1 MDNDLIS
8 LGLSLSF
15 DDSSLS
21 QLDKI
26 SKKVEEIQRQ
36 FERLGSPN
44 KTSTGIKQ
52 TEQAI
57 KQVDVQMQQLAQTI
71 QKVDLS
77 KSFLG
82 FGEVT
87 RHTQD
92 ISKLGDE
99 WRRITQ
105 IIKTS
110 DGETIKLVGDLQI
123 AGEGVGTFIQKSQK
137 LVGGMQDLKRA
148 TISWGEAINIA
159 FTRLIQWQIA
169 TEAIFGTLRL
179 LKQGFRDM
187 LSMETE
193 SANIMKV
200 LLGTPGQ
207 QKAQVGVLNQGAIML
222 AKQYGQSVI
231 DVQKSMAVW
240 ARQYKDTNDIINM
253 TNASLLA
260 ATATDITFEGSVRA
274 LSAIMAEW
282 NMETKQAIHVV
293 DVLNEMSNNYR
304 VTSEGLAE
312 ALAKTG
318 AGARAAGLSFEE
330 LSGILTTSIQ
340 SLGLEGGEAGTFW
353 SRVMARM
360 VGNKEAKEAIEA
372 LGIETMQPL
381 SNIMD
386 ELMIKWENM
395 SAAQKRSFAVTVA
408 GTHHWNKFLGV
419 MDNYN
424 TVIEATAKSYFNLN
438 SAQNEVQLMMSTTQ
452 KQIGQMT
459 ASWQEF
465 LTQNMAVL
473 GATKALVNTL
483 TSMINGA
490 NQVPPAILGIASALT
505 VLIPA
510 VVALDRAVKALMAK
524 DSLAYLP
531 ALLKI
536 ILSPVGLLIAA
547 LAALGTWLYIVGQKS
562 QKAAENLNVLKVQV
576 QQTAQAMQGDINRAE
591 GIDRLTGQ
599 YNKLREA
606 IAKAREKGEDYH
618 GLQVK
623 LNIVTD
629 KLIQGIANGNIE
641 LANRLKKYDDL
652 NDASKQE
659 LQNIVNEINANRRKE
674 SMQLAMIADV
684 QSAKLTAHLTNITM
698 LDDEYRAFMRYEKLK
713 YEATKN
719 PGKAFKY
726 GWEKAG
732 GWESPLP
739 ALISGIGSAL
749 SKGKWA
755 FGNPLLDWFGLDNPS
770 RFDNVPYVRELSSRI
785 VKMRQMAI
793 DAANTFQPLSLEEIL
808 GYNKD
813 LDLDNVDGGSDIEK
827 QTVNFVRYTNTQIAA
842 IEKLAKTIDDK
853 FGDKLGKK
861 TTITFAVTDE
871 FGNII
876 STKDINATVSAVS
889 QAQSVV
895 DSWSSSIKSFV
906 SAAAS
911 AIRSTDSIINAF
923 KKFRPDEFENI
934 QRDFS
939 KKLYNLAR
947 PKRDIEQQFEQF
959 FSDITNIYADTIA
972 KTNREVEERARA
984 IKDANDK
991 IAEYQ
996 NVLGA
1001 VNNIRSILAK
1011 GGVLDDQTTKE
1022 ISAML
1027 SSVGLE
1033 YTSFTSE
1040 TLNAIEQEIK
1050 NKIKEMQI
1058 GIDNTRSQ
1066 MEQGKNYSN
1075 RMSSALTQVDSTTKQ
1090 LWEQAGVAIQV
1101 AMDKVEEAKKRLE
1114 EENPA
1119 KGSRKELEL
1128 QQAVYD
1134 AQQKAMEVI
1143 NDQLALFT
1151 GLLTMVKDEDA
1162 QKGIQAL
1169 VDKLKELL
1177 NLTDRAA
1184 KPPRD
1189 KYQNKLD
1196 EQFKDIFKS
1205 FIKGT
1210 KSALDAIID
1219 YLTQKQNDSIDA
1231 FVDSFV
1237 DKLSGI
1243 ASIDGSFFTKLRA
1256 GFSSLISS
1264 WKEMT
1269 SEQQSDIL
1277 LGGLGAI
1284 MGSNGANQK
1293 AIRNMQIGGAIGGI
1307 FGPIGSLVGGLIGS
1321 LFGSNPKPSSTVK
1334 SEVGELNKE
1343 MKEFFAGGEKWKKN
1357 WWSSSKRD
1365 LQKTIYDIAELI
1377 DVSIDSIAGG
1387 LANAFQSATYF
1398 DFLQSWGTSLESMT
1412 RNALIKAFL
1421 AQDSY
1426 QNLYKELSNTI
1437 VKATVDGVLTGDE
1450 IASIRSQG
1458 NALSAQMR
1466 VLYQSLALVDNMFP
1480 DMNQNNNSERT
1491 YTAGS
1496 STPIVYNNYV
1506 TVQSMAF
1513 MGDEDDARTF
1523 ANFLRDYIVA
1533 EEARG

>member
-1 MDNDLIS
+1 MGDGLIA
-8 LGLSLSF
+8 LGMQLQF
-15 DDSSLS
+15 DDSSLK

-26 SKKVEEIQRQ
+26 SRAVDEVQKKLSGLSIPRGKQNDFVTIAGQIDGITKKTEELNEVVKKIDINAP
-36 FERLGSPN
+36 FVKSLG
-44 KTSTGIKQ
+44 KVTQTKQGI
-52 TEQAI
+52 
-57 KQVDVQMQQLAQTI
+57 
-71 QKVDLS
+71 S
-77 KSFLG
+77 NLG
-82 FGEVT
+82 E
-87 RHTQD
+87 
-92 ISKLGDE
+92 E
-99 WRRITQ
+99 WTKITQ
-105 IIKTS
+105 LVRTSSGEMVKLSYHVKTAT
-110 DGETIKLVGDLQI
+110 GEFTKPIYELTSGLQD
-123 AGEGVGTFIQKSQK
+123 S
-137 LVGGMQDLKRA
+137 KRA
-148 TISWGEAINIA
+148 TISWSEAINIA
-159 FTRLIQWQIA
+159 LTRTVQWFISMTA
-169 TEAIFGTLRL
+169 FYGTLKMVRSAF
-179 LKQGFRDM
+179 KDM
-187 LSMETE
+187 MSMEVET
-193 SANIMKV
+193 ANIMKV
-200 LLGTPGQ
+200 LSGGGISKQRQGEILTGYA
-207 QKAQVGVLNQGAIML
+207 AQL

-231 DVQKSMAVW
+231 EVQKAMQSW
-240 ARQYKDTNDIINM
+240 TRSYKDTKSIVEL

-260 ATATDITFEGSVRA
+260 ATATDISFGDSVTS
-274 LSAIMAEW
+274 LSSIMAEF
-282 NMETKQAIHVV
+282 NLKTKDSIHIV
-293 DVLNEMSNNYR
+293 DLLNEMSNNYR
-304 VTSEGLAE
+304 TTARDVAA
-312 ALAKTG
+312 ALQKTG
-318 AGARAAGLSFEE
+318 AAAYVAGMNIEQLTGFMTTGIQVLGSSGEE
-330 LSGILTTSIQ
+330 IGTMFGRVVSRL
-340 SLGLEGGEAGTFW
+340 AG
-353 SRVMARM
+353 
-360 VGNKEAKEAIEA
+360 NEEAKKAVEA
-372 LGIETMQPL
+372 LGISTMQPL
-381 SNIMD
+381 ANIMD
-386 ELMIKWENM
+386 EIMIKW
-395 SAAQKRSFAVTVA
+395 AQMTALEQRNFAVTVA
-408 GTHHWNKFLGV
+408 GAHHWNRFASIL
-419 MDNYN
+419 NN
-424 TVIEATAKSYFNLN
+424 SSTVIKATSDAYFSYN
-438 SAQNEVQLMMSTTQ
+438 SAANEVNLMMSTTQ
-452 KQIGQMT
+452 KKIGQLN
-459 ASWQEF
+459 ASWQE
-465 LTQNMAVL
+465 LVGRNKVVLSTTQGV
-473 GATKALVNTL
+473 V
-483 TSMINGA
+483 
-490 NQVPPAILGIASALT
+490 GIFNNIITGLNKLPSN
-505 VLIPA
+505 A
-510 VVALDRAVKALMAK
+510 VVASISIAAVGVSIAAVTVNFLRAAKAAQELGKAL
-524 DSLAYLP
+524 SF
-531 ALLKI
+531 
-536 ILSPVGLLIAA
+536 SSWVGSSINPWVAGITAALIALGA
-547 LAALGTWLYIVGQKS
+547 LFAYVGSQANKLKDNLTKLEAASASLGQQMSGH
-562 QKAAENLNVLKVQV
+562 ANNVRGLEDLWGK
-576 QQTAQAMQGDINRAE
+576 
-591 GIDRLTGQ
+591 
-599 YNKLREA
+599 YNKLKDA
-606 IAKAREKGEDYH
+606 IDKARSSGQKYA
-618 GLQVK
+618 K
-623 LNIVTD
+623 LEELFSSVRKT
-629 KLIQGIANGNIE
+629 LITRIANGNTQLENQLSKDGKLTQWYQNRINDE
-641 LANRLKKYDDL
+641 IRLANATAKRLK
-652 NDASKQE
+652 
-659 LQNIVNEINANRRKE
+659 ITKE
-674 SMQLAMIADV
+674 SEL
-684 QSAKLTAHLTNITM
+684 
-698 LDDEYRAFMRYEKLK
+698 RAQKEELKRNQRLMKEKWRK
-713 YEATKN
+713 MDYSVYSKAVRQARSSMSIEA
-719 PGKAFKY
+719 
-726 GWEKAG
+726 WD
-732 GWESPLP
+732 
-739 ALISGIGSAL
+739 AL
-749 SKGKWA
+749 SPFEKSRLIEERAQIILDPSLVAAIEEGRAKIR
-755 FGNPLLDWFGLDNPS
+755 LLESEIRDLSQPITRESLLGGGTDYDWS
-770 RFDNVPYVRELSSRI
+770 SIVP
-785 VKMRQMAI
+785 
-793 DAANTFQPLSLEEIL
+793 P
-808 GYNKD
+808 
-813 LDLDNVDGGSDIEK
+813 DGDIEK

-842 IEKLAKTIDDK
+842 IEKLAKTIDNK

-876 STKDINATVSAVS
+876 STKDIKATTSAVS

-911 AIRSTDSIINAF
+911 AINSTDSIINAF

-947 PKRDIEQQFEQF
+947 PKKDIEQQFEQF

-972 KTNREVEERARA
+972 KTNQEVEERARA

-996 NVLGA
+996 NVLGD

-1011 GGVLDDQTTKE
+1011 GSVLDDQTTKE
-1022 ISAML
+1022 ISATL
-1027 SSVGLE
+1027 SKVGLE

-1058 GIDNTRSQ
+1058 GIDNARSQ
-1066 MEQGKNYSN
+1066 MEQGKSGSN
-1075 RMSSALTQVDSTTKQ
+1075 RMSSALTQVDSATKQ
-1090 LWEQAGVAIQV
+1090 LWEQAGAAIQV
-1101 AMDKVEEAKKRLE
+1101 AMDKVEEAKRKLE

-1134 AQQKAMEVI
+1134 AQQKAMEAI
-1143 NDQLALFT
+1143 NDQLALFS

-1169 VDKLKELL
+1169 IDKLKELL
-1177 NLTDRAA
+1177 NLTDSAA
-1184 KPPRD
+1184 KPPQD

-1196 EQFKDIFKS
+1196 EQFGDIFKS

-1219 YLTQKQNDSIDA
+1219 YLMQKQNDSIDA

-1243 ASIDGSFFTKLRA
+1243 ASTDGSFFTKLRA
-1256 GFSSLISS
+1256 GFDSLISS

-1334 SEVGELNKE
+1334 SEVGELNKQ
-1343 MKEFFAGGEKWKKN
+1343 MKEFFAGGEKWKKH

-1377 DVSIDSIAGG
+1377 DVSIDNIADG

-1437 VKATVDGVLTGDE
+1437 VRATIDGVLTGDE
-1450 IASIRSQG
+1450 ISSIRSQG

-1480 DMNQNNNSERT
+1480 DMNQNNDSERT

>member
-1 MDNDLIS
+1 MDDGLIA
-8 LGLSLSF
+8 LGMQLQF
-15 DDSSLS
+15 DDSSLK

-26 SKKVEEIQRQ
+26 IRAVDEVQKKLSGLSIPRGKQNDFVTIAGQIDGITKKTEELNEVVKKIDINAP
-36 FERLGSPN
+36 FVKSLG
-44 KTSTGIKQ
+44 KVMQTKQGI
-52 TEQAI
+52 
-57 KQVDVQMQQLAQTI
+57 
-71 QKVDLS
+71 S
-77 KSFLG
+77 SLG
-82 FGEVT
+82 E
-87 RHTQD
+87 
-92 ISKLGDE
+92 E
-99 WRRITQ
+99 WTKITQ
-105 IIKTS
+105 LVRTSSGEMVKLSYHVKTAT
-110 DGETIKLVGDLQI
+110 GEFTKPIYELTSGLQD
-123 AGEGVGTFIQKSQK
+123 FKSW
-137 LVGGMQDLKRA
+137 
-148 TISWGEAINIA
+148 SEAINIA
-159 FTRLIQWQIA
+159 LTRTVQWFISMTA
-169 TEAIFGTLRL
+169 FYGTLKMVRSAF
-179 LKQGFRDM
+179 KDM
-187 LSMETE
+187 MSMEAET
-193 SANIMKV
+193 ANIMKV
-200 LLGTPGQ
+200 LSGGGISKQ
-207 QKAQVGVLNQGAIML
+207 RQGGVLTDYAAQL

-231 DVQKSMAVW
+231 DVQKAMAVW

-318 AGARAAGLSFEE
+318 SGARAAGLSFEE

-424 TVIEATAKSYFNLN
+424 TVIEATIKSYFSFN
-438 SAQNEVQLMMSTTQ
+438 SAQNEVDLMMSTTQ
-452 KQIGQMT
+452 KQIGKLN
-459 ASWQEF
+459 AAWQEF
-465 LTQNMAVL
+465 INRHRSVLTAQ
-473 GATKALVNTL
+473 KALIGVAHTMVNGL
-483 TSMINGA
+483 S
-490 NQVPPAILGIASALT
+490 AIS
-505 VLIPA
+505 
-510 VVALDRAVKALMAK
+510 
-524 DSLAYLP
+524 P
-531 ALLKI
+531 ALLYI
-536 ILSPVGLLIAA
+536 SVALGVAIPLIAKFRMEWIATQAA
-547 LAALGTWLYIVGQKS
+547 LAAAGKSTGILSVAFGMLSNPVIAITALLVTLAGVLLVVGLNAESSGSRIRKMKDDIAQSVSGLDRYDNYTRGVQDLAEKYIMLSEALSEAKREGREHIGIQEKLNTVTNGLKKVMEDFGVDVKDFSDKHSVLMKKIAELKTAIYNQR
-562 QKAAENLNVLKVQV
+562 QLQILAAMDKISINKVEIDMEIERTEKLIKLSDDRIEQWSKENVLQKLFVDSWTKGH
-576 QQTAQAMQGDINRAE
+576 QQM
-591 GIDRLTGQ
+591 
-599 YNKLREA
+599 
-606 IAKAREKGEDYH
+606 AKAISESKDLTWFEKFMM
-618 GLQVK
+618 
-623 LNIVTD
+623 
-629 KLIQGIANGNIE
+629 
-641 LANRLKKYDDL
+641 
-652 NDASKQE
+652 
-659 LQNIVNEINANRRKE
+659 INANELNPEYINVKLTEKVDELKEASNNLEMQRKE
-674 SMQLAMIADV
+674 LE
-684 QSAKLTAHLTNITM
+684 L
-698 LDDEYRAFMRYEKLK
+698 KLK
-713 YEATKN
+713 QNEADYLTYVMSN
-719 PGKAFKY
+719 IPGLTT
-726 GWEKAG
+726 G
-732 GWESPLP
+732 
-739 ALISGIGSAL
+739 
-749 SKGKWA
+749 
-755 FGNPLLDWFGLDNPS
+755 DGL
-770 RFDNVPYVRELSSRI
+770 
-785 VKMRQMAI
+785 
-793 DAANTFQPLSLEEIL
+793 T
-808 GYNKD
+808 GD
-813 LDLDNVDGGSDIEK
+813 LEK
-827 QTVNFVRYTNTQIAA
+827 QTVDFVRYTEAQITA
-842 IEKLAKTIDDK
+842 IEKLAQEYDK
-853 FGDKLGKK
+853 ELGSKIGEK
-861 TTITFAVTDE
+861 TTITFVITDE
-871 FGNII
+871 LGNIV
-876 STKDINATVSAVS
+876 STKEIEATTTAASKAK
-889 QAQSVV
+889 SVV

-996 NVLGA
+996 NILSDVD
-1001 VNNIRSILAK
+1001 NIRSILAS
-1011 GGVLDDQTTKE
+1011 GNVLDDQTIKE
-1022 ISAML
+1022 ISATL
-1027 SSVGLE
+1027 SKVGLE

-1058 GIDNTRSQ
+1058 GIDNARSQ

-1075 RMSSALTQVDSTTKQ
+1075 RMSSALTQVDSATKQ
-1090 LWEQAGVAIQV
+1090 LWEQAGAAIQV

-1134 AQQKAMEVI
+1134 AQQEAMEVI

-1196 EQFKDIFKS
+1196 EQFRDIFKS

-1256 GFSSLISS
+1256 GFNSLISS

-1269 SEQQSDIL
+1269 PEQQSDIL

-1307 FGPIGSLVGGLIGS
+1307 FGPIGALVGGLIGS

-1334 SEVGELNKE
+1334 SEVGELNKQ
-1343 MKEFFAGGEKWKKN
+1343 MKEFFAGGEKWKKH

-1377 DVSIDSIAGG
+1377 DVSIDNIAGG

-1426 QNLYKELSNTI
+1426 QNLYKELSDTI
-1437 VKATVDGVLTGDE
+1437 VRATIDGVLTGDE
-1450 IASIRSQG
+1450 ISSIRSQG

-1480 DMNQNNNSERT
+1480 DMNQNNNSEQT